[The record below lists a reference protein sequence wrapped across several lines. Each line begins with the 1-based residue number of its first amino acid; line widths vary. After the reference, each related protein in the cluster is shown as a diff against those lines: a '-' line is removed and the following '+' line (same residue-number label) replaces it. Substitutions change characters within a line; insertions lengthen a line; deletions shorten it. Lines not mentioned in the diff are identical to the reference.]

1 MVEALVKRVK
11 HVGNEKEASEG
22 ASNDAVVASLGR
34 TVGGHARVGAS
45 ESDSPGKKKKTSW
58 RGTAQQKLRLSAA
71 DFVIGDVTWRP
82 VTWEGWKS
90 TDRRRQ
96 RGDL

>member
-34 TVGGHARVGAS
+34 TVGRQARVGVS
-45 ESDSPGKKKKTSW
+45 EGDSPEKEKKTSW
-58 RGTAQQKLRLSAA
+58 RGTAQQKLRLSEA
-71 DFVIGDVTWRP
+71 DFVLVT
-82 VTWEGWKS
+82 
-90 TDRRRQ
+90 
-96 RGDL
+96 